1 MAETEMVERVARALY
16 AATPFKQAE
25 GGYHEQS
32 DVYRRSC
39 LLLARAAIEAMREP
53 TEAMVDAF
61 VWYGHGKTIG
71 DVARIGW
78 QSMIDA
84 ALSGQDLDQDA
95 AAPPAR
101 APRRKTAP
109 KTRK

>member
-1 MAETEMVERVARALY
+1 MDSMVERVARAICRH
-16 AATPFKQAE
+16 E
-25 GGYHEQS
+25 GDEEDWPCWFGE
-32 DVYRRSC
+32 
-39 LLLARAAIEAMREP
+39 ARAAIEAMREP

-84 ALSGQDLDQDA
+84 ALSPEIEG
-95 AAPPAR
+95 
-101 APRRKTAP
+101 
-109 KTRK
+109 

>member
-1 MAETEMVERVARALY
+1 MAENEMIERVA
-16 AATPFKQAE
+16 QAILAKVPL
-25 GGYHEQS
+25 GYGMTIAES
-32 DVYRRSC
+32 DEY
-39 LLLARAAIEAMREP
+39 ARAAIEAMREP

-84 ALSGQDLDQDA
+84 ALSPEIEG
-95 AAPPAR
+95 
-101 APRRKTAP
+101 
-109 KTRK
+109 